1 VVYQRTALL
10 DLERGNGVTGSGVH
24 EGRRQTARCE
34 DLAVNGKARLIY
46 RPSSRTGENPLSGMI
61 GGTMETAASFEAR
74 FAPWSYPAT
83 SRWQQGLIA
92 TCKDSSNEAK
102 AEGEESQRGWA
113 HESV

>member
-1 VVYQRTALL
+1 MAAGTVVYQRTALL

-34 DLAVNGKARLIY
+34 NLAVNGKARLIY

-74 FAPWSYPAT
+74 FAPWSYPASGT
-83 SRWQQGLIA
+83 ANSCASSSRPSFS
-92 TCKDSSNEAK
+92 C
-102 AEGEESQRGWA
+102 
-113 HESV
+113 